1 MSSSIELYSR
11 MLAAEAAERHRTPKA
26 EYDHPKGVIVPYDA
40 LLTEN
45 IRDRDYVP
53 YCGPCDPM
61 QRVRRAADGFQCP
74 ACGNKT
80 NWDLT
85 PFNGNVDVQ
94 FDPEHADPEWLA
106 QWEQDKLTAKTLS
119 DISEVE
125 SLLKSSGYDKV
136 EPIAPVSL
144 NDWNQDSGKKNTGY
158 HPCNNCGH
166 SFFGKHS
173 RKYCVLCQDR
183 VTQHLT
189 QIKRENIRH
198 MYGDFGNR
206 QNRRHG

>member
-1 MSSSIELYSR
+1 MSNVELYSR
-11 MLAAEAAERHRTPKA
+11 MLAEEAAARHRTPKA
-26 EYDHPKGVIVPYDA
+26 EFDHPKGVIVPFSE

-61 QRVRRAADGFQCP
+61 QRERRVADGFQCP
-74 ACGNKT
+74 TCGNKT

-106 QWEQDKLTAKTLS
+106 KWEQSKN
-119 DISEVE
+119 VP
-125 SLLKSSGYDKV
+125 KV

-144 NDWNQDSGKKNTGY
+144 NDWNEDRGKKNTGY
-158 HPCNNCGH
+158 HPCNGCKH
-166 SFFGKHS
+166 PFFGKRS
-173 RKYCVLCQDR
+173 RKYCTLCQ
-183 VTQHLT
+183 VQVAQHLKANT
-189 QIKRENIRH
+189 NHGLSQRSWCDPSSPRLS
-198 MYGDFGNR
+198 R
-206 QNRRHG
+206 QG